1 MRVGI
6 RRWLLKRL
14 NAKNT
19 LDAVVVAVELAASD
33 KGDKKVA
40 KELRRMA
47 DSLERRAIFAVG
59 IFPHRRR

>member
-6 RRWLLKRL
+6 RRWLLNQL

-19 LDAVVVAVELAASD
+19 LDAVVVAVELAVSD

-47 DSLERRAIFAVG
+47 DSLERTGNIRG
-59 IFPHRRR
+59 WTFPKSA